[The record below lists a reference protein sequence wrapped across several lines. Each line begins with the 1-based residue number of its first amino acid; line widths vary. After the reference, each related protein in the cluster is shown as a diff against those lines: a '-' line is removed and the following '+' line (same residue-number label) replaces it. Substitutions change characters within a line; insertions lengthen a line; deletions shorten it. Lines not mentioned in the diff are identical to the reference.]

1 MTQETNGDHVSA
13 WYDLFSRGA
22 RDWLRHN
29 EKIREAVR
37 AHLPEVVAGAD
48 VLSRGSATVQVPVR
62 MLEHYRFRL
71 RSPDE
76 VSGVGQG
83 AAKPGDQ
90 LQTPDQQQDGAGR
103 GSGGDEDGG
112 IRYMLEFQVEDI
124 VDWLWEEMKLP
135 NLANRSGGA
144 REDDWTREGWDR
156 RGPRSRLD
164 RRRSLRESVKRQTVQ
179 PGSPGFTNDDL
190 RFRQLS
196 RREQPATQA
205 VVFLVLDVS
214 ASMGEASR
222 KLAKT
227 FFFWAVQGLR
237 RQYRHLEI
245 VFVAHTTQ
253 AWEFA
258 EEEFFQVT
266 GSGGT
271 FMSTAIA
278 TVRQIIDA
286 RYSPAQHNL
295 YLFYASDGENSPSDN
310 EAAQAGL
317 EALLGDLQYAGFL
330 EVGSVGG
337 SSTPSSDIGH
347 LFLRLAARGRAVGA
361 FRADRPEDIWA
372 AVRHFF
378 GREQAA
384 S

>member
-1 MTQETNGDHVSA
+1 MTQKTNGDNVGA

-37 AHLPEVVAGAD
+37 SHLPEVIAGAD
-48 VLSRGSATVQVPVR
+48 VLSRGQSTVQVPVR

-71 RSPDE
+71 RSPDQIT
-76 VSGVGQG
+76 GVGQG

-90 LQTPDQQQDGAGR
+90 LVPPSDANDGQGK
-103 GSGGDEDGG
+103 GGGGDEEGG
-112 IRYMLEFQVEDI
+112 IQYVLEFQVDDI
-124 VDWLWEEMKLP
+124 VDWLWEEMQLP
-135 NLANRSGGA
+135 NLVNRSGGA
-144 REDDWTREGWDR
+144 RDDEWTREGWDR
-156 RGPRSRLD
+156 RGPRARLD
-164 RRRSLRESVKRQTVQ
+164 RRRSLKESVKRQTMQ
-179 PGSPGFTNDDL
+179 QGPAGFTNDDL

-196 RREQPATQA
+196 RREQPATRA

-214 ASMGEASR
+214 ASMSEQYR
-222 KLAKT
+222 KLAKS

-271 FMSTAIA
+271 FMSAA
-278 TVRQIIDA
+278 LAKVREIVDT
-286 RYSPAQHNL
+286 RFSPAEHNL
-295 YLFYASDGENSPSDN
+295 YVFYASDGENSPSDMD
-310 EAAQAGL
+310 ATQAGL
-317 EALLGDLQYAGFL
+317 DSMLDDLQYAGFL
-330 EVGSVGG
+330 EVGSAGG
-337 SSTPSSDIGH
+337 SSPSSDIGH
-347 LFLRLAARGRAVGA
+347 LFLRLAGESRAVGA
-361 FRADRPEDIWA
+361 FRAVRPDDIWA

-384 S
+384 A